1 MQTKK
6 VAIYTTPT
14 CTYCRQAKEFF
25 KEKNVNY
32 EEYNVLTDV
41 ARRQEMVDKSGQM
54 GVPVIVL
61 SEAGGAKEE
70 IVIGFDRDHIAGS
83 LGIK

>member
-1 MQTKK
+1 MKK
-6 VAIYTTPT
+6 IAIYTTPT

-32 EEYNVLTDV
+32 EEHNVLTDV
-41 ARRQEMVDKSGQM
+41 AKRQEMVEKSGQM

-61 SEAGGAKEE
+61 SEADGSNEE
-70 IVIGFDRDHIAGS
+70 IVIGLDRSHLAES
-83 LGIK
+83 LGVK